1 MMKLLAL
8 VLPVITAGP
17 QIVPSHEINDGNAS
31 ATSAMYAKI
40 GEAVLDVR
48 WEGPASVGAHAT
60 AI

>member
-8 VLPVITAGP
+8 ALPVITARR
-17 QIVPSHEINDGNAS
+17 QVVPFHEIDDGALF
-31 ATSAMYAKI
+31 ATSAMHAKI

-48 WEGPASVGAHAT
+48 WEGPASVGARAT